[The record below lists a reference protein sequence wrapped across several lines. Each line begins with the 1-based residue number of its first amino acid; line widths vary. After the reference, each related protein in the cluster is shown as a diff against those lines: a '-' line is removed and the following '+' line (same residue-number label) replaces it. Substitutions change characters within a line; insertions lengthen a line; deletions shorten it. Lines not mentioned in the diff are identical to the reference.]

1 MKTKIDF
8 QYDDGGR
15 YKSGYLFHVGDC
27 VTRSISIL
35 FGFDYLDAH
44 QQVNI
49 LMKRFQDKKSLV
61 PDGISNKSTKKLMKH
76 FGLIWH
82 PTNSFLDIPRNK
94 KIILNFPNHVCAV
107 IDGIMYDTHDYR
119 KKSNRIY
126 GYWSFA

>member
-1 MKTKIDF
+1 MMKKIDF

-15 YKSGYLFHVGDC
+15 YKAGFRDHVGDC

-49 LMKRFQDKKSLV
+49 LVRRFRDRKSLV
-61 PDGISNKSTKKLMKH
+61 PDGISTKSTKKLMKH
-76 FGLIWH
+76 YGLIWNQ
-82 PTNSFLDIPRNK
+82 TNNFLDIPRNR

-107 IDGIMYDTHDYR
+107 IDGIMYDTHDNR
-119 KKSNRIY
+119 KNTNRIY
-126 GYWSFA
+126 GYWEFI

>member
-1 MKTKIDF
+1 MKKKIDF

-15 YKSGYLFHVGDC
+15 YKAGFRDNVGDC

-49 LMKRFQDKKSLV
+49 LVRRFNDRKSLV
-61 PDGISNKSTKKLMKH
+61 PDGISTKSTKKLMKH
-76 FGLIWH
+76 YGLIWNQ
-82 PTNSFLDIPRNK
+82 TNSFLDIPRNR

-107 IDGIMYDTHDYR
+107 IDGIMYDTHDNR
-119 KKSNRIY
+119 KNTNRIY
-126 GYWSFA
+126 GYWKFF